1 MSAAPRRVEDER
13 ASERLPVDS
22 DGFATHS
29 RDLQLVSFR
38 ETVRRYV
45 IEIDSWRLRRSGEL
59 IETLAEPRVHFI
71 YLHHVFD
78 DELEGFR
85 ATLAEIQKSHTFVTY
100 SEAVELV
107 YAGNVTR
114 PTVCVSFDDGLLT
127 TLKASQ
133 VMDELG
139 IKGCF
144 FVCPAIVGEK
154 KRSVVKRFAQ
164 TRLEYPPMDVLDWAQ
179 CEDMIRRGHEI
190 GSHTYSHPNMGDVS
204 VEQAIDELQYSKE
217 HLVRRLGS
225 AEHFAWPSGRWTN
238 FGAEA
243 AKAAFDVGYR
253 SVASA
258 VRGCHMPRAEAVLPR
273 QVCLRRDHVMGSWP
287 LHHNMYFLARSVRRA
302 ALHDYEWPRSWVPT
316 IMRGRVASTTD
327 RTRLDVPVAGVS
339 H

>member
-1 MSAAPRRVEDER
+1 M
-13 ASERLPVDS
+13 DS

-45 IEIDSWRLRRSGEL
+45 IEADSWRLARSGEL
-59 IETLAEPRVHFI
+59 ATALARPRVHFI

-78 DELEGFR
+78 DEIEGFR
-85 ATLAEIQKSHTFVTY
+85 RTLAEIQKTHHFVTY
-100 SEAVELV
+100 SQAVELV
-107 YAGNVTR
+107 YAGNVDK
-114 PTVCVSFDDGLLT
+114 PTVCVSFDDGLLS
-127 TLKASQ
+127 TLQASR

-154 KRSVVKRFAQ
+154 KRAVVKRFAE
-164 TRLEYPPMDVLDWAQ
+164 TRLQYPAMDVLDWSQ
-179 CEDMIRRGHEI
+179 CEDMLRRGHEI

-217 HLVRRLGS
+217 HLVRRLGGVS
-225 AEHFAWPSGRWTN
+225 HFAWPSGRWAN
-238 FGAEA
+238 FGAHA
-243 AKAAFDVGYR
+243 AKAVFDLGYR

-258 VRGCHMPRAEAVLPR
+258 VRGCHMPRATPVLPR
-273 QVCLRRDHVMGSWP
+273 QACLRRDHVMGSWP

-302 ALHDYEWPRSWVPT
+302 GPHDYEWPRSWMPT
-316 IMRGRVASTTD
+316 IMSERAASPTAPTGD
-327 RTRLDVPVAGVS
+327 GLSMAGAA